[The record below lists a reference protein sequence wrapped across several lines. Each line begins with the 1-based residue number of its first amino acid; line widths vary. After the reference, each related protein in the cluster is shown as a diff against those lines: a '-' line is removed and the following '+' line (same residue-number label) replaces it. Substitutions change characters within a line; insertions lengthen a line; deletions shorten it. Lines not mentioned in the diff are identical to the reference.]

1 MGVYACAGILTQLV
15 VIIEEFR
22 MKEKERVLFLCTG
35 NTARSQ
41 MAEAFLRHY
50 AGERF
55 EVHSAGLE
63 PGVIRPL
70 TLQVMEEAGKSMK
83 GAYAKGVEVYLG
95 KLHFN
100 YLITVCDN
108 AEKNCPAV
116 WPGVNT
122 RLHWSFEDP
131 AAYVG
136 SYEERLQKFREVRDQ
151 IERKVLEWINEV

>member
-1 MGVYACAGILTQLV
+1 MIEGN
-15 VIIEEFR
+15 IIHVTR
-22 MKEKERVLFLCTG
+22 GDMQISEKERVLFLCTG

-41 MAEAFLRHY
+41 MAEAFLRHH

-70 TLQVMEEAGKSMK
+70 TLQVMEEAGVSMA
-83 GAYAKGVEVYLG
+83 GHTSKGVEVYLG

-116 WPGVNT
+116 WPGVNQ
-122 RLHWSFEDP
+122 RLHWSFDDP

-136 SYEERLQKFREVRDQ
+136 SYDERLQKFREVRDQ
-151 IERKVLEWINEV
+151 IERKVLKWLTEV

>member
-1 MGVYACAGILTQLV
+1 
-15 VIIEEFR
+15 

-41 MAEAFLRHY
+41 MAEAFLRHH

-63 PGVIRPL
+63 PGVMRPL
-70 TLQVMEEAGKSMK
+70 TLQVMEEAGVSMA
-83 GAYAKGVEVYLG
+83 GQTSKGVEVYLG
-95 KLHFN
+95 KMHFD

-108 AEKNCPAV
+108 AEKNCPVV
-116 WPGVNT
+116 WPGVNR

-131 AAYVG
+131 AAHEG
-136 SYEERLQKFREVRDQ
+136 EYEERLNKFRQVRGQ
-151 IERKVLEWINEV
+151 IERKVLEWLKEC